1 MNLIRTSLLML
12 LALALSACEDETLK
26 LKQTKPTANGAYYSE
41 SLAADMPNG
50 CSLYF
55 YRVVPPGAPYSSEGR
70 YVLCDNGQQTGST
83 HKRSCGK
90 STCQED
96 TAVIGDPVAIKRA
109 AAYSK
114 LSEEERQLLGVK

>member
-12 LALALSACEDETLK
+12 LALALSACEEDK
-26 LKQTKPTANGAYYSE
+26 YPIGKPTPNGGHYSE
-41 SLAADMPNG
+41 RLLAEMPNG
-50 CSLYF
+50 CSMFAYKAT
-55 YRVVPPGAPYSSEGR
+55 PPGDKYPDNGR
-70 YVLCDNGQQTGST
+70 YVLCSNGAQTADT
-83 HKRSCGK
+83 HNCGK
-90 STCQED
+90 NCTSH